1 MQIVTNE
8 STEWRK
14 NIKNVISS
22 CCNSTDLESSVV
34 LPQYFLYLNVGAT
47 IDEQLNENNN
57 SFLGKVTEIEDL
69 EFTLYMNITNITI
82 EF

>member
-1 MQIVTNE
+1 MKLMSQLNGEKTL
-8 STEWRK
+8 K
-14 NIKNVISS
+14 MLFQF

-34 LPQYFLYLNVGAT
+34 LPQYFLYLNVDAT

-57 SFLGKVTEIEDL
+57 SFLGKVTEIGDL
-69 EFTLYMNITNITI
+69 EFTLKMNITNITI

>member
-1 MQIVTNE
+1 MKLMCQLNGEKIL
-8 STEWRK
+8 K
-14 NIKNVISS
+14 MLFQF

-34 LPQYFLYLNVGAT
+34 LPQYFLYLNVDVT

-57 SFLGKVTEIEDL
+57 SFLGKVKEIGDL